1 MSCMTFVNLS
11 SVHLICFTLNL
22 GANHCPQFKA
32 KTKLCSRTD
41 NRNTG
46 AYVSLRGVWRTLREN
61 IICFPRKFFGTSHF
75 PVTRKTLVTK
85 DSPNDG
91 SSNVFRVIINLFRC
105 QNHDKYGIYGISF
118 LLKHIFLVWLNFGEK
133 KMAVTAT
140 EHWQQCGKVFSK
152 TVTKGKLKNKSYCFQ
167 NKCFYWYFLHCPCL
181 ISKHQTLLNY
191 TVLLFL

>member
-1 MSCMTFVNLS
+1 MSCMTSSTYLLYIWSVLHWIWEQIIVLS
-11 SVHLICFTLNL
+11 LKQKQSCVPELIIAILVHMSVYEGF
-22 GANHCPQFKA
+22 GE
-32 KTKLCSRTD
+32 
-41 NRNTG
+41 
-46 AYVSLRGVWRTLREN
+46 VSKVTLREN

-167 NKCFYWYFLHCPCL
+167 NKCFYWYFSIAL
-181 ISKHQTLLNY
+181 
-191 TVLLFL
+191 VL